1 MSETLV
7 DVVEATKGEKSHL
20 ESEIASNEPSPIPA
34 EENPPKKITSR
45 IWESLKKYEGL
56 TSNWIEG
63 WNPYDPAKLE
73 GKGLKPVEIE
83 ESNIRKQSAK
93 WFLWSFV
100 IFFLW
105 ACFAPIGGGVT
116 AQGTVSVL
124 GNRKTVQHPTGG
136 LVKEIMVAE
145 GDKVEAGQILLRINP
160 MKNDADLT
168 TVELQFINLLATES
182 RLKAERDGTG
192 SIAWADELQ
201 KKFKLDDPRV
211 LEAKKLQ
218 VQLLNSRRSEYNSQ
232 VSSLNEQVTSL
243 TAVVAAKRDQQRS
256 IKEEMVNAN
265 NLARDGFVPRSAANQ
280 AERQNS
286 DIASAIAS
294 TLSDITRAKLQIAQ
308 LHSTYLKE
316 IDTQLQEIQ
325 KNREALLLHMDSAK
339 FDRDLAEVKAPVGG
353 SVVGLKVF
361 TIGGVVSPGA
371 ILMEIVPKDEKLII
385 EAKIPATAISQVK
398 VDLETDLRF
407 STFNHDTTPVV
418 TGKVLTVSADKM
430 PGKGEGQDSEF
441 YLAQIE
447 TTPESMKKL
456 ADMKIEIQPG
466 LPVDVVIKTG
476 ERTFM
481 SYMLKPLT
489 NKFAL
494 AFKS

>member
-1 MSETLV
+1 MSETVVDQVSSAQGVASDQNISDV
-7 DVVEATKGEKSHL
+7 DVK
-20 ESEIASNEPSPIPA
+20 PS
-34 EENPPKKITSR
+34 KTSKPGGT
-45 IWESLKKYEGL
+45 WNLLKKAEAGVG
-56 TSNWIEG
+56 SWIES
-63 WNPYDPAKLE
+63 WNPYDPSKLE

-93 WFLWSFV
+93 WFLWSFI
-100 IFFLW
+100 IFMLW
-105 ACFAPIGGGVT
+105 ACLAPIGGGVT
-116 AQGTVSVL
+116 ASGTISVL
-124 GNRKTVQHPTGG
+124 GNRKTIQHPTGG
-136 LVKEIMVAE
+136 LVKEILVAE

-160 MKNDADLT
+160 LKNDADVA
-168 TVELQFINLLATES
+168 TVELQYINLIASES
-182 RLKAERDGTG
+182 RLKAERDGSG
-192 SIAWADELQ
+192 GIAWDQDLQ
-201 KKFKLDDPRV
+201 KKFKSDDERV
-211 LEAKKLQ
+211 IEAKKLQ
-218 VQLLNSRRSEYNSQ
+218 VQLFNSRRGEYNNQ
-232 VSSLNEQVTSL
+232 VSSLNEQISSL
-243 TAVVAAKRDQQRS
+243 NAVVAAKKEQQKS
-256 IKEEMVNAN
+256 IKEEMVSAN
-265 NLARDGFVPRSAANQ
+265 SLAKDGFVPRSAANQ

-294 TLSDITRAKLQIAQ
+294 TLSDITRAKIQISQ
-308 LHSTYLKE
+308 MHSTYLKE

-361 TIGGVVSPGA
+361 TVGGVVSPGA
-371 ILMEIVPKDEKLII
+371 VLMEIVPKDEKLII

-398 VDLETDLRF
+398 VDLETDLRL
-407 STFNHDTTPVV
+407 SSFNHDTTPTV
-418 TGKVLTVSADKM
+418 TGRVITVSADKM
-430 PGKGEGQDSEF
+430 PGKGDGQDSDF

-447 TTPESMKKL
+447 TTPETMKKL
-456 ADMKIEIQPG
+456 SELKIVLQPG

-481 SYMLKPLT
+481 SYLLKPLT